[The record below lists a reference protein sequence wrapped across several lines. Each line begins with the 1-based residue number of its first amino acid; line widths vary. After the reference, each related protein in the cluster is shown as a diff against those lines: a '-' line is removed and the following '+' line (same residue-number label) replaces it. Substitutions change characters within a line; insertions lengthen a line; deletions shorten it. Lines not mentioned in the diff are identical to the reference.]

1 MLSAPKYTI
10 KGLTHIA
17 PLLGLFFVVY
27 ILFGLARIIRTAQ
40 GNTHLGKNGINKAP
54 CSPQDQPE
62 NTLNEYNSCDGKV

>member
-17 PLLGLFFVVY
+17 PLLGLFCSLHPIWIGPY
-27 ILFGLARIIRTAQ
+27 NQDSAGEYPS
-40 GNTHLGKNGINKAP
+40 GKNGINKAP
-54 CSPQDQPE
+54 CSPQGQPE